1 VALSAIG
8 RGPGIS
14 VVDFTTAVQ
23 ETVKDVLGI
32 APPSQGELSQSQES
46 VSSVESLGLSSDAC
60 DEDGDDARQMGD
72 DTHDAAAATAAA
84 GDGSEDDDELTRP
97 GGVGEGG
104 TEDDDA

>member
-1 VALSAIG
+1 VQAYSSDECHVALSAIG

-46 VSSVESLGLSSDAC
+46 VSSVESLGLSSD
-60 DEDGDDARQMGD
+60 DARQMGH
-72 DTHDAAAATAAA
+72 DTHDAAAAATAAA
-84 GDGSEDDDELTRP
+84 GDGGKDGDKD
-97 GGVGEGG
+97 G
-104 TEDDDA
+104 TEDDDDA